1 MKLSTPIYIAPSE
14 WHIGYEDKV
23 LMLGSCFA
31 DNVAAKM
38 GEYYFQVTANPFG
51 TLYNPLSIANALM
64 LHEVPELVEY
74 GGLWHSMYHHGEC
87 SAADKE
93 MVAARCR
100 ESIRVLQTAFREA
113 NVVIVTFGTAWV
125 YERDGQ
131 VVANCHK
138 MPADRF
144 ARRRLGV
151 EEVVSV
157 WLPIVEAYP
166 DKRFIF
172 TVSPIRHIKDGLHE
186 NQLSKATLLLAIDKL
201 VEKQNIPISRT
212 PSYAGSPQAE
222 YSGVLL
228 RGQGESVVQSFPSYE
243 ILLDELRDYRFY
255 ADDMVHPTPLAI
267 NYIWERFVD
276 TYMTSDTQFEMRLL
290 HQLYLDRHHTL
301 LHPDSPEVVK
311 FIHQL
316 HEKETALGARYPW
329 ILTNQQYVSK

>member
-1 MKLSTPIYIAPSE
+1 MKWSTPICIVPSE

-51 TLYNPLSIANALM
+51 TLYNPVSIANALM

-74 GGLWHSMYHHGEC
+74 GGLWHSMYHHGAC

-93 MVAARCR
+93 TAAARCG
-100 ESIRVLQTAFREA
+100 ESIRVLQTALREA

-144 ARRRLGV
+144 TRRRLGV
-151 EEVVSV
+151 EEIVAV
-157 WLPIVEAYP
+157 WQPIVEAYP
-166 DKRFIF
+166 DKHFIF

-186 NQLSKATLLLAIDKL
+186 NQLSKGTLLLA
-201 VEKQNIPISRT
+201 VEQTVSAL
-212 PSYAGSPQAE
+212 S
-222 YSGVLL
+222 SGVG
-228 RGQGESVVQSFPSYE
+228 RACYFPSYE
-243 ILLDELRDYRFY
+243 IMVDELRDYRFY
-255 ADDMVHPTPLAI
+255 ADDMVHPAPLAV
-267 NYIWERFVD
+267 NYIWERFVE
-276 TYMTSDTQFEMRLL
+276 TYMTMDTQQEMRAL
-290 HQLYLDRHHTL
+290 HQLYCDRHHTL
-301 LHPDSPEVVK
+301 LHPESPESQT
-311 FIHQL
+311 FIQHL
-316 HEKETALGARYPW
+316 REKENALRLRYPW
-329 ILTNQQYVSK
+329 L

>member
-1 MKLSTPIYIAPSE
+1 
-14 WHIGYEDKV
+14 
-23 LMLGSCFA
+23 MLGSCFA

-51 TLYNPLSIANALM
+51 TLYNPISIANALM

-93 MVAARCR
+93 TAAARCG
-100 ESIRVLQTAFREA
+100 ESIRVLQTALREA

-144 ARRRLGV
+144 ARRRLGA

-186 NQLSKATLLLAIDKL
+186 NQLSKGTLLLA
-201 VEKQNIPISRT
+201 VEQIVS
-212 PSYAGSPQAE
+212 AH
-222 YSGVLL
+222 SGGVG
-228 RGQGESVVQSFPSYE
+228 RACYFPSYE
-243 ILLDELRDYRFY
+243 IMVDELRDYRFY

-267 NYIWERFVD
+267 NYIWERFVE
-276 TYMTSDTQFEMRLL
+276 TYMTQDTQQEMRAL
-290 HQLYLDRHHTL
+290 HQLYCDRHHTL
-301 LHPDSPEVVK
+301 LHPESAESVRFV
-311 FIHQL
+311 QRL
-316 HEKETALGARYPW
+316 EEKKAALGVRYPW
-329 ILTNQQYVSK
+329 VLTD

>member
-1 MKLSTPIYIAPSE
+1 MKWSTPIYIAPSE
-14 WHIGYEDKV
+14 WHIRYEDKV

-51 TLYNPLSIANALM
+51 TLYNPVSIANALM

-93 MVAARCR
+93 TAAARCG
-100 ESIRVLQTAFREA
+100 ESIRVLQTALREA

-186 NQLSKATLLLAIDKL
+186 NQLSKGTLLLA
-201 VEKQNIPISRT
+201 VEQIVSAH
-212 PSYAGSPQAE
+212 SGGAGRAC
-222 YSGVLL
+222 Y
-228 RGQGESVVQSFPSYE
+228 FPSYE
-243 ILLDELRDYRFY
+243 IMVDELRDYRFY

-267 NYIWERFVD
+267 NYIWERFVE
-276 TYMTSDTQFEMRLL
+276 TYMTQDTQQEMRAL
-290 HQLYLDRHHTL
+290 HQLYCDRHHTL
-301 LHPDSPEVVK
+301 LHPESAESVRFV
-311 FIHQL
+311 QRL
-316 HEKETALGARYPW
+316 EEKKAALGVRYPW
-329 ILTNQQYVSK
+329 VLTD

>member
-1 MKLSTPIYIAPSE
+1 
-14 WHIGYEDKV
+14 
-23 LMLGSCFA
+23 MLGSCFA

-51 TLYNPLSIANALM
+51 TLYNPVSIANALM

-93 MVAARCR
+93 TAAARCG
-100 ESIRVLQTAFREA
+100 ESIRVLQTALREA

-125 YERDGQ
+125 YERDGE

-144 ARRRLGV
+144 ARRRLGA

-186 NQLSKATLLLAIDKL
+186 NQLSKGTLLLA
-201 VEKQNIPISRT
+201 VEQTVSALSGRVGRT
-212 PSYAGSPQAE
+212 CY
-222 YSGVLL
+222 
-228 RGQGESVVQSFPSYE
+228 FPSYE
-243 ILLDELRDYRFY
+243 IMLDELRDYRFY

-267 NYIWERFVD
+267 NYIWERFVE
-276 TYMTSDTQFEMRLL
+276 TYMTQDTQHEMRAL
-290 HQLYLDRHHTL
+290 HQLYCDRHHTL
-301 LHPDSPEVVK
+301 LHPESAESVRFV
-311 FIHQL
+311 QRL
-316 HEKETALGARYPW
+316 EEKKAALGVRYPW
-329 ILTNQQYVSK
+329 VLTD

>member
-1 MKLSTPIYIAPSE
+1 
-14 WHIGYEDKV
+14 
-23 LMLGSCFA
+23 MLGSCFA

-51 TLYNPLSIANALM
+51 TLYNPVSIANALM

-74 GGLWHSMYHHGEC
+74 GGLWHSMYHHGAC

-93 MVAARCR
+93 TAAARCG
-100 ESIRVLQTAFREA
+100 ESIRVLQTALREA

-186 NQLSKATLLLAIDKL
+186 NQLSKGTLLLAIEQTL
-201 VEKQNIPISRT
+201 S
-212 PSYAGSPQAE
+212 AL
-222 YSGVLL
+222 SGGVG
-228 RGQGESVVQSFPSYE
+228 RACYFPSYE
-243 ILLDELRDYRFY
+243 IMVDELRDYRFY

-267 NYIWERFVD
+267 NYIWERFVE
-276 TYMTSDTQFEMRLL
+276 TYMTRDTQQEMRAL
-290 HQLYLDRHHTL
+290 HQLYCDRHHTL
-301 LHPDSPEVVK
+301 LHPESAESVRFV
-311 FIHQL
+311 QRL
-316 HEKETALGARYPW
+316 EEKEAALGVRYPW
-329 ILTNQQYVSK
+329 VLTD